1 MSKAISFENLTQ
13 YNGLI
18 KSYIESENSKSIKS
32 IVFDEES
39 NTIKFYKTE
48 TVEEDTVEDYSITIP
63 TSSNSGES
71 SGGSESGNGNI
82 DTTNFVSKVENAV
95 TDNITVLTSDGGIS
109 DSGIAIGDIA
119 TKEDVNNISNLVG
132 TIPDG
137 YNSTTVVDY
146 VKEVTNTITTN
157 GYDDT
162 EVRNLI
168 QGNTDNITT
177 LSTDKADKST
187 TLEGYG
193 ITDSYTKTETNS
205 AIETAVNNA
214 EFLRRSVVDTLPD
227 IANANTSTIYIVPI
241 ENGSDNQKYEEYILV
256 GDAFEKIGGNSTVVN
271 GGSDGNG
278 DNESGNVD
286 LSDYATINYVDDI
299 KEELTTD
306 ITDNTNN
313 IATLTQSV
321 DSLEGVIS
329 REVVK
334 GDGVL
339 NAVVISV
346 ENYNNLEI
354 KSTTTLYLVTDNG
367 SFTIYLGTMP
377 LNNSGGSSSTQ
388 INMSIPT
395 NAARAFSNAI
405 TEDDSIIGQG
415 TVTEIE
421 EE

>member
-32 IVFDEES
+32 VVFDEES

-71 SGGSESGNGNI
+71 SGGSESGSGNI

-95 TDNITVLTSDGGIS
+95 VDNIAVLTSDGSIS

-146 VKEVTNTITTN
+146 VKEVANTITTN

-227 IANANTSTIYIVPI
+227 VANANTSTIYIVPT

-278 DNESGNVD
+278 DNGSGNVD

-339 NAVVISV
+339 NAVVISA

-367 SFTIYLGTMP
+367 TFTIYLGTMP
-377 LNNSGGSSSTQ
+377 LNNSGVSANVY
-388 INMSIPT
+388 IPSI
-395 NAARAFSNAI
+395 AARGLSNVI
-405 TEDDSIIGQG
+405 TEDNSITGQS
-415 TVTEIE
+415 TVTEI
-421 EE
+421 